1 MKNYEQIIATL
12 LAKIAE
18 LEKDVQQQA
27 ARIAELEKRLN
38 KNSSN
43 SSKPPSSDGL
53 CKPPRTTSLRENGK
67 HTSGGQK
74 GHKGETLKQIE
85 SPDIIKKHAVLACPD
100 CRCSLITSPVIG
112 IMKRQVFDIPPPKIE
127 VTEHQAEV
135 KYCEC
140 CNKTI
145 TAAFPAGVRA
155 PVQYGEVIRSWSLYY
170 QYQHFVPE
178 DRLQQLFS
186 DLYGIQLATAT
197 LTSYNRVAFDALA
210 SFEESVLSAVKTAA
224 VKNLDETG
232 FRVAGKTQWL
242 HVASTKTA
250 TYYHVSQKRK
260 SLLDGLS
267 GTVVHWKSYFNLEG
281 VEHALCNQHHLRE
294 LKAITEHD
302 KEPWA
307 QAMTR
312 LLRVALRCRH
322 FHEDHAIPI
331 ARIKRLIILYDK
343 IIQDGLAYH
352 ETLTPLSCKGKQGL
366 QPRRTGHNLL
376 LRLFHYKQD
385 VLRFLHDSAV
395 PFTNNDAERDL
406 RMMKCKQK
414 ISGGFRSSQGAEQ
427 FARIRG
433 FISTIRKQGLSII
446 SSSSLFF
453 LVLFLSYQESE
464 ITKQS
469 NRARNG
475 TCIRNHTFT
484 FWPINTIMF
493 YILVLPVI

>member
-1 MKNYEQIIATL
+1 MRDDEKTISTL
-12 LAKIAE
+12 LAKVAELEKVVQQQAAKIAE
-18 LEKDVQQQA
+18 LEN
-27 ARIAELEKRLN
+27 RLN

-53 CKPPRTTSLRENGK
+53 GKPTRTTSLRENGRRR
-67 HTSGGQK
+67 SGGQK
-74 GHKGETLKQIE
+74 GHKGETLKQLE
-85 SPDIIKKHAVLACPD
+85 SPALIKKHAVLTCPD
-100 CRCSLITSPVIG
+100 CRCSLTSSPVIG
-112 IMKRQVFDIPPPKIE
+112 IKKRQVFDIPPPKLE

-145 TAAFPAGVRA
+145 TAAFPAGVLA
-155 PVQYGEVIRSWSLYY
+155 PVQYGEVIRSWSVYY
-170 QYQHFVPE
+170 QYQHFIPE

-186 DLYGIQLATAT
+186 DLYGVQLATAT
-197 LTSYNRVAFDALA
+197 LTNYNRIAFDSLS
-210 SFEESVLSAVKTAA
+210 SFEESILSEVKTAA

-242 HVASTKTA
+242 HVASTKMA
-250 TYYHVSQKRK
+250 TYYHVSPKRK

-267 GTVVHWKSYFNLEG
+267 GTVIHDHWKSYYNLEG

-322 FHEDHAIPI
+322 FHKHHPIPV
-331 ARIKRLIILYDK
+331 ARIKRVTNLYDR
-343 IIQDGLAYH
+343 IIRDGLAYH
-352 ETLTPLSCKGKQGL
+352 QTLMPLPCKGKQGR

-376 LRLFHYKQD
+376 RRLFHYKQD
-385 VLRFLHDSAV
+385 VLRFLNNSVV

-433 FISTIRKQGLSII
+433 FISTIRKRGLSII
-446 SSSSLFF
+446 CSIQSIFSGTIPEL
-453 LVLFLSYQESE
+453 SE
-464 ITKQS
+464 I
-469 NRARNG
+469 
-475 TCIRNHTFT
+475 
-484 FWPINTIMF
+484 
-493 YILVLPVI
+493 